1 MDHPRPASPPPG
13 VRLAAEADRL
23 HHAVE
28 HLAGIDLD
36 HIIAALDT
44 ERLEAVRR
52 IMQIS
57 ASAAGD
63 AAPTVS
69 ASNCMNWR
77 KRPGPG
83 FSLWNTHPA
92 R

>member
-1 MDHPRPASPPPG
+1 MVS
-13 VRLAAEADRL
+13 AA
-23 HHAVE
+23 
-28 HLAGIDLD
+28 
-36 HIIAALDT
+36 
-44 ERLEAVRR
+44 
-52 IMQIS
+52 IMHIS

-63 AAPTVS
+63 AVPTVS

-83 FSLWNTHPA
+83 FSL

>member
-1 MDHPRPASPPPG
+1 MPTRSR
-13 VRLAAEADRL
+13 VSAA
-23 HHAVE
+23 
-28 HLAGIDLD
+28 
-36 HIIAALDT
+36 
-44 ERLEAVRR
+44 

-57 ASAAGD
+57 ASAATEE
-63 AAPTVS
+63 APTVS

-83 FSLWNTHPA
+83 FSLRNTKPA